1 MIHTMSK
8 KIVFICWVSWSGKTT
23 IVNALLKT
31 NKFKYFPSYVTRDPR
46 PWENNWERYHFISN
60 EEFKKSLKNGE
71 FLEYNLVH
79 HQNKYYWTKNDIV
92 EWLKWKRIHIKEVD
106 MVWLEKIIKSW
117 KIKNNFLNIFLDIA
131 DKTMIKR
138 IHKRWKPISDEE
150 LKKRLVSAKEERILA
165 KKYSNYILDVDWV
178 LDTDTDTEKENI
190 NKVLE
195 ILKKEKIL

>member
-1 MIHTMSK
+1 MNK

-31 NKFKYFPSYVTRDPR
+31 KKFQYFPSYVTRDPR

-60 EEFKKSLKNGE
+60 EEFKKSLKKGE

-79 HQNKYYWTKNDIV
+79 HQNKYYWTKGDIID
-92 EWLKWKRIHIKEVD
+92 WLKWKKIPIKEVD
-106 MVWLEKIIKSW
+106 MIWLEKIIKSW

-150 LKKRLVSAKEERILA
+150 VRKRLVSAKTERKLA
-165 KKYSNYILDVDWV
+165 KKYSHYILDVDWV

-190 NKVLE
+190 NKVFE